1 MATQTAERTEAAKSP
16 IAGASLTT
24 DFQATE
30 CKLASVEKSPKGD
43 SLTAKVSLTIGDLAP
58 SQLYELGNLMEAGPI
73 YVTLRSCQLG
83 LGI

>member
-1 MATQTAERTEAAKSP
+1 MATRTAERTDLDDSP
-16 IAGASLTT
+16 IAGARLTT

-43 SLTAKVSLTIGDLAP
+43 SLVAKVSLTIADLDPA
-58 SQLYELGNLMEAGPI
+58 QLYELGNLMEAGPMH
-73 YVTLRSCQLG
+73 VTLKSCQLG